1 MIRGVGLREGG
12 RPLDNAPQTGHRIKK
27 AVAQLVTR
35 RAAPASERRESPISA
50 EEWLG
55 GESHV
60 PNLRRELRQRNAPA
74 WDMTVA
80 WFAGAL
86 FVAGVAVGSLASLVL
101 TRARKTNR

>member
-1 MIRGVGLREGG
+1 VIHGVSLREGG
-12 RPLDNAPQTGHRIKK
+12 RLLDDSQQTSQNIRK
-27 AVAQLVTR
+27 AVAKLGKR
-35 RAAPASERRESPISA
+35 RVSQAGVRRESSTSP

-60 PNLRRELRQRNAPA
+60 PNLGRELRRRNEPT

-86 FVAGVAVGSLASLVL
+86 FVAGVAIGSLASLLL
-101 TRARKTNR
+101 TRARKTNK

>member
-1 MIRGVGLREGG
+1 VIHGVSLREGG
-12 RPLDNAPQTGHRIKK
+12 RPLDDAQQTGHKIKK

-35 RAAPASERRESPISA
+35 RPLAGNVRREPSVSA
-50 EEWLG
+50 DDWLG

-86 FVAGVAVGSLASLVL
+86 FVAGVAVGGLASLLL
-101 TRARKTNR
+101 TRARKINK